1 MPGLTDSVL
10 LASILGGS
18 FGAAFVIQ
26 KAALHLMFKAMDR
39 R

>member
-1 MPGLTDSVL
+1 MLGFTDSVL

-18 FGAAFVIQ
+18 FGAAFIIQ
-26 KAALHLMFKAMDR
+26 KAALRLMFRAIDR